1 MVRPPARN
9 SGRTAWQACDA
20 VVIAGDSSAI
30 DDAGARAQA
39 DERLDNQW
47 EAAGEVIART
57 AVEPLNA
64 VLPGNK
70 PHA

>member
-30 DDAGARAQA
+30 DDAGARVQTGQ
-39 DERLDNQW
+39 RLDDQQ
-47 EAAGEVIART
+47 EAAGELVAGT
-57 AVEPLNA
+57 AV
-64 VLPGNK
+64 
-70 PHA
+70 